1 MDSPVGHL
9 NVVRDPLDELV
20 RVLGLH
26 GVDVVLDLLHRDLSS
41 PISSDGQVPPGPGV
55 GSGHQV
61 LGVKELLTEL
71 GDGET
76 SVLLGSPGGQRGETG
91 HEEVETRE
99 GNHVDGELPQVRVQ
113 RSGELRRCTG
123 TTKGNNELQTTMT
136 RPRTD
141 LALTRKQV
149 VTPDM
154 TSETKWFKSA

>member
-1 MDSPVGHL
+1 VGHL
-9 NVVRDPLDELV
+9 NVVGDPLDELV

-41 PISSDGQVPPGPGV
+41 PISGDGQVPPGPRV

-76 SVLLGSPGGQRGETG
+76 SVLLRSPGGQRGETG

-99 GNHVDGELPQVRVQ
+99 RDHVDGELPQVRVQ
-113 RSGELRRCTG
+113 RSGELRRSTI
-123 TTKGNNELQTTMT
+123 GNNEPQTTMT
-136 RPRTD
+136 RPDAD
-141 LALTRKQV
+141 LVLTRKQV

>member
-1 MDSPVGHL
+1 MGHL

-26 GVDVVLDLLHRDLSS
+26 GVDVILDLLHRDLSS
-41 PISSDGQVPPGPGV
+41 PISSDGQVPPRPGV

-71 GDGET
+71 GNGET
-76 SVLLGSPGGQRGETG
+76 SVLLRSPGGQRGETG

-113 RSGELRRCTG
+113 RSGELPTRTE
-123 TTKGNNELQTTMT
+123 TTRENNELKNNTT
-136 RPRTD
+136 RPD
-141 LALTRKQV
+141 ADPFHSLANR
-149 VTPDM
+149 
-154 TSETKWFKSA
+154 W